1 MQPIAVE
8 RHVTPTRHVIDQAY
22 DTGEHH
28 DASVQ
33 LSNEHKQSK
42 EPEIGIN
49 KLAIQT
55 SSAYGSYAAP
65 YPKSALYQ
73 DNKWEV
79 SQRRKKIRT
88 P

>member
-1 MQPIAVE
+1 MQPLAVE

-42 EPEIGIN
+42 EPKIDTN
-49 KLAIQT
+49 KLAI
-55 SSAYGSYAAP
+55 SIGLAIGSHAARNQSGTT
-65 YPKSALYQ
+65 PK
-73 DNKWEV
+73 
-79 SQRRKKIRT
+79 
-88 P
+88 